1 MDTLLKDMDHA
12 AGEDGRPVT
21 ITGTQAVIQRL
32 LIRLGVRRGAFAPDP
47 ELGSELHKL
56 PLALGGEARDRLAL
70 HFAQAALLPENA
82 RVEQARCRPVKGQSD
97 ALAVSVTVRV
107 GDQYFPLEVSI

>member
-70 HFAQAALLPENA
+70 HYAQAALLPERA
-82 RVEQARCRPVKGQSD
+82 RVEQARCRPVKGRPD
-97 ALAVSVTVRV
+97 ALAVSVAVRV